1 MSNKKKI
8 PDFRS
13 SFFCYATKHNK
24 ATKASGV
31 EGVFW
36 PFFGCFLA
44 KKCCIVQ
51 PTSRPTSAT
60 YGQANPF
67 ESQANNHKEGKKV
80 LKSHCSSLFTITTMV
95 SDSTV
100 KPSLNLEFLFYFMVK
115 RLQKFLDPIV

>member
-13 SFFCYATKHNK
+13 SFFAMQQNTIKRQRPPVWK
-24 ATKASGV
+24 VFFGLFLA
-31 EGVFW
+31 VFW
-36 PFFGCFLA
+36 LKNVALCSRQAGQHLLLMA
-44 KKCCIVQ
+44 KQ
-51 PTSRPTSAT
+51 T
-60 YGQANPF
+60 PF

-115 RLQKFLDPIV
+115 RLQKFLVTIV